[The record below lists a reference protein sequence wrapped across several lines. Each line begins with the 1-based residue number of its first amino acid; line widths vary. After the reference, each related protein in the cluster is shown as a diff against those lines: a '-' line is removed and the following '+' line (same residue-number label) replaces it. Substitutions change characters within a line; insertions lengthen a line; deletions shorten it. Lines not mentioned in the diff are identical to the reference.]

1 MHAGI
6 GAASSEAAQGP
17 GGIQGR
23 QGLLQTGLNG
33 GQLALTL
40 PAMEGGAVVLQAEGN
55 TPQAVGATEGQ
66 GGAQTSSMIAI
77 SALSPRRRTVRTM
90 RV

>member
-1 MHAGI
+1 MHTRI
-6 GAASSEAAQGP
+6 GAAGGEAGEGTCPVERRQGFL
-17 GGIQGR
+17 
-23 QGLLQTGLNG
+23 QGLLDGRLAP
-33 GQLALTL
+33 LAL
-40 PAMEGGAVVLQAEGN
+40 PAVESGPVVLQAKGDA
-55 TPQAVGATEGQ
+55 PQAILGVVGR